1 MIVKPIS
8 TWEDQKILKLK
19 TKKGGHEPTIIDNQI
34 KYLRLGA
41 FEVQIFKK
49 EGGKAIEKI
58 LHSKLQSG
66 NWPAVS
72 QVLEKIHYYLP
83 RIPKLTIKLFR
94 DEKGELDDSSD
105 KETASLFA
113 DAKVTIKSSYTGTQS
128 QFQLEQFLQIQESQ
142 RVQE

>member
-8 TWEDQKILKLK
+8 TWEDQKITKLK
-19 TKKGGHEPTIIDNQI
+19 TKKNGHEPTIIDHQI

-41 FEVQIFKK
+41 FEVQIFKR
-49 EGGKAIEKI
+49 EGGKNIEKV

-66 NWPAVS
+66 NWPSVK
-72 QVLEKIHYYLP
+72 QVLEKIHFYLP

-105 KETASLFA
+105 KELSLFA
-113 DAKVTIKSSYTGTQS
+113 DTQVTIESSYTGTQS
-128 QFQLEQFLQIQESQ
+128 QFQLD
-142 RVQE
+142 